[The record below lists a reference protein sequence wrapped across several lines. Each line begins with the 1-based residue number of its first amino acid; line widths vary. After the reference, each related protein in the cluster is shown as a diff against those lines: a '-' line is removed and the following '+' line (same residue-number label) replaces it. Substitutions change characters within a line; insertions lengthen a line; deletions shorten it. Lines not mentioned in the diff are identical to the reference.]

1 VSFDPSQLDPLSRA
15 EHAAE
20 ILWRLSLSE
29 IAQAWCAYQVA
40 KDDRYWWAV
49 ALMWSD
55 PYLSD
60 RLRREK
66 LIELLIEAAPNDD
79 VLGVAAAGPL
89 EDAIYDSDECVSWLE
104 ARAAMSPRFRQALMM
119 VYIWGV
125 VSPERFAR
133 IERAAGRAL
142 PKPR

>member
-1 VSFDPSQLDPLSRA
+1 MSFDPSQLDVVLR
-15 EHAAE
+15 EHAEE
-20 ILWRLSLSE
+20 IFRRFSLSE
-29 IAQAWCAYQVA
+29 IAQAWCAYQVTR
-40 KDDRYWWAV
+40 DDRYWWAV
-49 ALMWSD
+49 DLMWSD

-60 RLRREK
+60 RLRREQ

-104 ARAAMSPRFRQALMM
+104 ARAATSPRFRQALET
-119 VYIWGV
+119 VYIWRV

-133 IERAAGRAL
+133 IEQAAGRAL
-142 PKPR
+142 PRPR